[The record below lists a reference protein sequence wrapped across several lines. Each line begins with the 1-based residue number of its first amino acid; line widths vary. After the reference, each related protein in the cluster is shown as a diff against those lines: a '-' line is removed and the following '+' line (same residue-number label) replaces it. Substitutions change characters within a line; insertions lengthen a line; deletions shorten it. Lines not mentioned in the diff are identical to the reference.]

1 MTSSMATGI
10 QVVIDCADPARLA
23 EFWAAALGY
32 TPQPPPSGFGTWPEF
47 LRARGVPESDWNS
60 ANAVID
66 PGQRGPRLFFQR
78 VPEEKTVKNRVHL
91 DLNLGGGPG
100 TALETGSYPC
110 SRPCWL
116 ARSSTWTMRLPLHS
130 LDPGRMEALQARP
143 PTHSLQFAAAIGGL
157 GWAAFGLPTGYA
169 LAAGIV
175 VHLLGDA
182 MEVDSSTSTRLT
194 GAGERRSG

>member
-116 ARSSTWTMRLPLHS
+116 ARSSTWTMPLPHIPWIPGVWKLSRRDRRRIRSSSPRRL
-130 LDPGRMEALQARP
+130 A
-143 PTHSLQFAAAIGGL
+143 
-157 GWAAFGLPTGYA
+157 GWAGPPSVSRRDTRSQRAS
-169 LAAGIV
+169 
-175 VHLLGDA
+175 
-182 MEVDSSTSTRLT
+182 SSTCWAMRWKSTAARAP
-194 GAGERRSG
+194 G